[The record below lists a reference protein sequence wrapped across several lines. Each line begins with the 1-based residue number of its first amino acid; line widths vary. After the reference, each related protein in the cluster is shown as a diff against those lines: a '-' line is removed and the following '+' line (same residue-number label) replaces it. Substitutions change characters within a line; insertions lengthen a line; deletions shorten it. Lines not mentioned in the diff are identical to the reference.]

1 MPRNASVTAFT
12 ISELLGLKKI
22 KKSSIPIPQLIDNKR
37 EHLER
42 LKVRLKGSVAYE

>member
-1 MPRNASVTAFT
+1 MP
-12 ISELLGLKKI
+12 ELELLPFLSYLGLKKF
-22 KKSSIPIPQLIDNKR
+22 KKSSIPIPQLIGNKR